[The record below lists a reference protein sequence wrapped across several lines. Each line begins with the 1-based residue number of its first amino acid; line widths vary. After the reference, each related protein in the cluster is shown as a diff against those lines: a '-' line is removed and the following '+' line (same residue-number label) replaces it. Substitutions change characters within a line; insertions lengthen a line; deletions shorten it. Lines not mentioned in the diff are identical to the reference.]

1 MKYAVDII
9 SCTNKIGTDSLKEL
23 HYAANAILFQLKN
36 SYIMKN
42 RTIRCGKALKEISD
56 RIKALEV
63 TDKAKAKKQEVI
75 NAIDKAL
82 TYLRT
87 VRKQEASAEEIQKS
101 INFTVSGYLR
111 NKPTNARE
119 ALGYIERMKE
129 LVSDIGNNDLSS
141 INLKA
146 FRKMG
151 EELKAYINKEIEIS
165 I

>member
-42 RTIRCGKALKEISD
+42 RTIRCGKALKEISES
-56 RIKALEV
+56 IKSLEV
-63 TDKAKAKKQEVI
+63 TDRAKAKKKEVI
-75 NAIDKAL
+75 SAIDKAL
-82 TYLRT
+82 AYLRSI
-87 VRKQEASAEEIQKS
+87 RKQEASTEEIQKTIS
-101 INFTVSGYLR
+101 FMVSSYLR

-119 ALGYIERMKE
+119 ALDQIERVKVLMNDIGDIDLSTLKTKSFRQMHKE
-129 LVSDIGNNDLSS
+129 L
-141 INLKA
+141 K
-146 FRKMG
+146 
-151 EELKAYINKEIEIS
+151 ELIEQEIEID